1 MSIHSDDDRLKI
13 ARYVPRMSPTPIPP
27 VRWDASPDR
36 CISLSAAWASHVIG
50 VLEALAQP
58 DTWLGTEA
66 ERLDAVAQADE
77 IIAKLSRACEYE
89 QMTGVKDV
97 RVTDCAIEVEYT
109 DNPGVWIPVG
119 DLAACFAGKLTGAVR
134 RSGDYLVIDADGDGL
149 PDVTINLNFNSYYSH
164 TPEGYGYDNV
174 WGGCVALMDYIDER
188 LDEVLTRVEA
198 GLDIADIGFQL
209 LDLNPVWE
217 LLPVNE
223 ILTMIADLISAGAAA
238 IRAEMTAENRE
249 ELACDLFCILYSDD
263 RLVMTEDDMNAWRN
277 GSYPIISSV
286 GKWAYMRVAKALP
299 MRTLMK
305 RYELGT
311 NNPDGDWLVLCEC
324 GEFDWIKVFRADVE
338 DSELLL
344 FSDYA
349 GEFLP
354 GVGIRAN
361 FVPYDWPGHVFQ
373 EMELSVHMDRQA
385 VSTQDNFT
393 LKYFAVHGIPGT
405 TLNLTDRGYVRL
417 RRYAV
422 GYYIFPDMN
431 VAMWRDRA
439 GLLEYHGSFTA
450 AADNNIRLEIRLN
463 HTISTSSQNDPPPV
477 DSRDILQRVIIAG
490 TGYCPWPDAP
500 DY

>member
-13 ARYVPRMSPTPIPP
+13 ARYVPRMSPTPIPS

-77 IIAKLSRACEYE
+77 IIAKLSVACE
-89 QMTGVKDV
+89 QSVMTGVKDV

-119 DLAACFAGKLTGAVR
+119 DLSACFASKLTGAIR

-164 TPEGYGYDNV
+164 SPDTFGYDNV

-188 LDEVLTRVEA
+188 LDEVLTRIEA

-217 LLPVNE
+217 LLPINE
-223 ILTMIADLISAGAAA
+223 ILTMIADLIAAGAAA
-238 IRAEMTAENRE
+238 IRAEMTVENRE

-277 GSYPIISSV
+277 GSYPIIDSV

-299 MRTLMK
+299 VRQLMR

-311 NNPDGDWLVLCEC
+311 NNPDSDWLVLCGCKEWTWIHKWDASDPALEASQILIAD
-324 GEFDWIKVFRADVE
+324 GEWIQG
-338 DSELLL
+338 L
-344 FSDYA
+344 
-349 GEFLP
+349 
-354 GVGIRAN
+354 GIRAEY
-361 FVPYDWPGHVFQ
+361 FAPDWPYSGR
-373 EMELSVHMDRQA
+373 MGLSVWLPYQA
-385 VSTQDNFT
+385 TGPNDYT
-393 LKYFAVHGIPGT
+393 LRYAAFKGLPGT
-405 TLNLTDRGYVRL
+405 TTASASDGD
-417 RRYAV
+417 AWI
-422 GYYIFPDMN
+422 GSGT
-431 VAMWRDRA
+431 
-439 GLLEYHGSFTA
+439 GL
-450 AADNNIRLEIRLN
+450 IRLVDFVDFNMPDWRAKGGLFEWRGSAGAYHHDLYTLSLRMN
-463 HTISTSSQNDPPPV
+463 TQETLQYFPPPPPEA
-477 DSRDILQRVIIAG
+477 RDVLQTIILAG
-490 TGYCPWPDAP
+490 TGADPWPDEP
-500 DY
+500 VP